1 MMTTTLANIAQHL
14 GAELVGEQGL
24 QIDGIQTL
32 EKAGPKHISFLAN
45 KKYRS
50 ALNTTQAGAVILSA
64 DDAEH
69 YDGNKVICADPYV
82 AYAKLAQLLDTT
94 PEAAQGVHPS
104 AVISSEATV
113 SESAN
118 IGPFVVVEAG
128 AHIGEHAQIGS
139 HCFIGANARI
149 GAGTKLWNNV
159 TVYHEVNI
167 GAQCLI
173 QANTVVG
180 ADGFGYANEQGQWVK
195 IPQLGSVIIGDRVE
209 IGASTTIDR
218 GAIDDTLIH
227 DNVIIDNQCQIAH
240 NVEICEGTA
249 IAGCTVVAG
258 STKIG
263 RYCQIGGLSAI
274 TGHVEICDKVV
285 LTGMNMVT
293 SGINEPGIYSSGV
306 PHSKNKEW
314 RRTIAHLRNI
324 GDMHKRIKSIEA
336 QLKSQE

>member
-1 MMTTTLANIAQHL
+1 MMAKSLADIAQHL
-14 GAELVGEQGL
+14 GAELIGDGTLEIV
-24 QIDGIQTL
+24 GIQTL
-32 EKAGPKHISFLAN
+32 EKATAAHISFLAN

-50 ALNTTQAGAVILSA
+50 QLADTQAGAVILSA
-64 DDAEH
+64 ADAEH
-69 YDGNKVICADPYV
+69 FAGNKLVCQDPYV
-82 AYAKLAQLLDTT
+82 AYAKLAQLLDST
-94 PEAAQGVHPS
+94 PASAVGIHPS
-104 AVISSEATV
+104 AVISPDAKV
-113 SESAN
+113 SASAN
-118 IGPFVVVEAG
+118 IGPLVVIEAG
-128 AHIGEHAQIGS
+128 AVIGDHAQIGS
-139 HCFIGANARI
+139 HCFIGKDVQI
-149 GAGTKLWNNV
+149 GAHTKLWNNV
-159 TVYHEVNI
+159 TVYHQVQLGEH
-167 GAQCLI
+167 CLV
-173 QANTVVG
+173 QANTVIG
-180 ADGFGYANEQGQWVK
+180 ADGFGYANERGQWVK
-195 IPQLGSVIIGDRVE
+195 IPQIGSVIIGNRVE

-293 SGINEPGIYSSGV
+293 SGISEPGIYSSGL

-324 GDMHKRIKSIEA
+324 GDMNKRIKAIEA
-336 QLKSQE
+336 ELKSQE

>member
-14 GAELVGEQGL
+14 GAELVGDQGL

-64 DDAEH
+64 NDAEH

-94 PEAAQGVHPS
+94 PAAAQGVHPS